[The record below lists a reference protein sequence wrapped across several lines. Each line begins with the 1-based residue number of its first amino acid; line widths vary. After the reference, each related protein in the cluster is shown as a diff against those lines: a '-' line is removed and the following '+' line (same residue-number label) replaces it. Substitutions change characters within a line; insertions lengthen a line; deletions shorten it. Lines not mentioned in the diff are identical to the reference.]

1 MNKRGGAVR
10 GGIVLLLIIGLCGAW
25 FGPEAGVVRAA
36 APTIAVLVVPVG
48 PSAGLTG
55 PRLAGSSLLW
65 QDTGGVFGV
74 NLVTGKPLP
83 IPAAGAAQPDIAGTF
98 VAYRQGTAGVVTLD
112 LSTGGAATTI
122 PVGDARSVDGVAVS
136 ETGVVAWRVQDA
148 GGVAVKVWDRST
160 GAVTEVG
167 RIPTERL
174 AGQTLGVPRA
184 SGRRVVFA
192 DLTADITHLSRF
204 IVYNLDDGSR
214 TAINDAFGGAP
225 VYDFRAGRLA
235 VVQST
240 RISVF
245 DLNTNAVET
254 LPVLAPQGQPVT
266 SITTDGASV
275 IYGTG
280 TAVYGYD
287 LARKMGYTVVNGGR
301 ANIAGLTVSGA
312 TVVWSESGTLIGRV
326 VAFGDTAPPVVL
338 RTDYQYFPQ
347 TGYIVG
353 YTFLRYWLGNGG
365 APIFGYPLTNDT
377 VDPAT
382 KLVVQYFERSRFES
396 HPENVGRGDVV
407 QLTNVGRIVTTGRM
421 DPAFV
426 PQPLVPQGADRT
438 YFAQT
443 QHALQGAIKT
453 YFERNGGVAVFGYPI
468 SEETIESSPTDG
480 LVYTVQYFERARF
493 ELHPEITDS
502 PNGIQ
507 LGQLGR
513 QILQGQLGLYRP
525 ECTPQFIQKPI
536 LPDCK

>member
-1 MNKRGGAVR
+1 MQKRGGAVR
-10 GGIVLLLIIGLCGAW
+10 GGIVLLLIVGLCGAW
-25 FGPEAGVVRAA
+25 FGPDAGAVRAA
-36 APTIAVLVVPVG
+36 DPTIAVLPVPVG

-55 PRLAGSSLLW
+55 PRLAGSSLVW

-83 IPAAGAAQPDIAGTF
+83 IPAAGATQPDIAGTYL
-98 VAYRQGTAGVVTLD
+98 AYRQGATGVATLD
-112 LSTGGAATTI
+112 LTTGTAANI
-122 PVGDARSVDGVAVS
+122 AVGDARSVDGVAVS
-136 ETGVVAWRVQDA
+136 ETGVVAWRAQDA
-148 GGVAVKVWDRST
+148 GGVVVKAWDRGT
-160 GAVTEVG
+160 GTVTEAG
-167 RIPTERL
+167 RIPAERL
-174 AGQTLGVPRA
+174 TGENLGVPRA

-192 DLTADITHLSRF
+192 NLTADITHLSRF

-214 TAINDAFGGAP
+214 TAINDAFGGVP

-245 DLNTNAVET
+245 DLNTNAVEAFS
-254 LPVLAPQGQPVT
+254 VLAPQGQPVT
-266 SITTDGASV
+266 SITTDGATVMYS
-275 IYGTG
+275 TG

-287 LARKMGYTVVNGGR
+287 LARKTGFTVAMGR
-301 ANIAGLTVSGA
+301 ANISGLTVSGA
-312 TVVWSESGTLIGRV
+312 TVVWSENGTLIGRV
-326 VAFGDTAPPVVL
+326 VAFGDTAPPVVV

-353 YTFLRYWLGNGG
+353 YTFLRYWIGNGG

-396 HPENVGRGDVV
+396 HPENAGRGDVV
-407 QLTNVGRIVTTGRM
+407 QLTNVGRIVTAART
-421 DPAFV
+421 DPAFA
-426 PQPLVPQGADRT
+426 PQPLVPQGMDRT
-438 YFAQT
+438 YFVQT

-453 YFERNGGVAVFGYPI
+453 YFERNGGVAIFGYPI
-468 SEETIESSPTDG
+468 SEETIEPSPTDG

-525 ECTPQFIQKPI
+525 ECTPQYIQKPI
-536 LPDCK
+536 LPECK